1 MEKRIRFILT
11 ISLISSIFSV
21 GGHCSEKTLS
31 VIKDSFTAN
40 SINAYHK
47 SASCVTLIPD
57 EGKDFCCYASLKYEL
72 NDNDYERTGCV
83 SITLDDYNNLKSC
96 LDLNEQNLEG
106 LIKRKTGFEAKHLK
120 LKTDCYSNFLK
131 YFGVMFII
139 LILLF

>member
-1 MEKRIRFILT
+1 MEKRIIRFILS
-11 ISLISSIFSV
+11 ISLIIISV
-21 GGHCSEKTLS
+21 EGYCSEKTLS
-31 VIKDSFTAN
+31 VIKDSFTSN

-57 EGKDFCCYASLKYEL
+57 EGKDFCCYGSTKYEL
-72 NDNDYERTGCV
+72 DDNDYERTGCV

-96 LDLNEQNLEG
+96 LDLNKQKLEN
-106 LIKRKTGFEAKHLK
+106 LIKNVTGFEPKHLK
-120 LKTDCYSNFLK
+120 IKIDCYSIFLK